1 MTSLEVQ
8 LILKDINEMLE
19 FLKDDAESKISNII
33 IKIILWNKFNDVKDS
48 FDRLKF
54 QLNEKIKKCEKLLDE
69 KDKLINPTTGKDIH
83 HKKVLEK
90 KIGEL
95 LNDLNNDMNNLS
107 IELKAQKKKKK
118 LYHNLRTK
126 GEILEL
132 LKKKIQYMQ
141 NRYDNVEINEEEEQN
156 NNTELQKL
164 EIYLEQRK
172 NNKSNYVDRELYDE
186 EKQKMDDWENRI
198 QRQDQGLDEVHQ
210 GVKSLKYELAL
221 AEEGI
226 DNIQKKVKKTTKK
239 VGKSHKKVT
248 TQTQRIKDLTQKLR
262 SSDKLCCDIIL
273 IFILLGLIGV
283 LVAIIRQRY

>member
-69 KDKLINPTTGKDIH
+69 KDKLINPTTGKEIH

-90 KIGEL
+90 KIEEL
-95 LNDLNNDMNNLS
+95 LNDLNIDMNNLS

-172 NNKSNYVDRELYDE
+172 NNKNNYVDRELYDE

-226 DNIQKKVKKTTKK
+226 DNIQKKMKKTGKK
-239 VGKSHKKVT
+239 MDKSHKKVT
-248 TQTQRIKDLTQKLR
+248 TQTQRIKDLTNKLR

>member
-1 MTSLEVQ
+1 MVKYTLKMIDKEGNAHNISLY
-8 LILKDINEMLE
+8 
-19 FLKDDAESKISNII
+19 
-33 IKIILWNKFNDVKDS
+33 
-48 FDRLKF
+48 
-54 QLNEKIKKCEKLLDE
+54 
-69 KDKLINPTTGKDIH
+69 NPTTGKEIH

-90 KIGEL
+90 KIEEL

-118 LYHNLRTK
+118 LFHNLRTK
-126 GEILEL
+126 GEILDL

-141 NRYDNVEINEEEEQN
+141 NRYDNIEINEEEEQN

-226 DNIQKKVKKTTKK
+226 DNIQKKDVIDSYESFYPAH
-239 VGKSHKKVT
+239 VFN
-248 TQTQRIKDLTQKLR
+248 Q
-262 SSDKLCCDIIL
+262 II
-273 IFILLGLIGV
+273 ITCFI
-283 LVAIIRQRY
+283 

>member
-1 MTSLEVQ
+1 
-8 LILKDINEMLE
+8 MLE
-19 FLKDDAESKISNII
+19 
-33 IKIILWNKFNDVKDS
+33 
-48 FDRLKF
+48 
-54 QLNEKIKKCEKLLDE
+54 E
-69 KDKLINPTTGKDIH
+69 KDKLINPQTGREIH

-90 KIGEL
+90 KIEEL
-95 LNDLNNDMNNLS
+95 LNDLNIDMNNLS

-126 GEILEL
+126 GEILDL

-172 NNKSNYVDRELYDE
+172 NNKNNFVDRELFDE
-186 EKQKMDDWENRI
+186 EKQKMDEWENRI

-210 GVKSLKYELAL
+210 GVQNLKYELTL

-248 TQTQRIKDLTQKLR
+248 TQTQRIKDLVQKLR

>member
-1 MTSLEVQ
+1 M
-8 LILKDINEMLE
+8 
-19 FLKDDAESKISNII
+19 
-33 IKIILWNKFNDVKDS
+33 KDS

-54 QLNEKIKKCEKLLDE
+54 QLNEKVKKCEKLLDE
-69 KDKLINPTTGKDIH
+69 KDKLMNPQTGKEIH

-90 KIGEL
+90 KIEEL
-95 LNDLNNDMNNLS
+95 LKDLNSDMNNLS
-107 IELKAQKKKKK
+107 LEFKAQKKKKK

-126 GEILEL
+126 GEILNL
-132 LKKKIQYMQ
+132 LKKETQFMQY
-141 NRYDNVEINEEEEQN
+141 RYDNTEINEEEERN
-156 NNTELQKL
+156 NNTELEKL
-164 EIYLEQRK
+164 ELYLEQRK
-172 NNKSNYVDRELYDE
+172 NSKYHPIDRELYDE

-210 GVKSLKYELAL
+210 GVKSLKYELNF

-239 VGKSHKKVT
+239 VGKSHKKVE
-248 TQTQRIKDLTQKLR
+248 TQTQRIKDLANKLR